1 MEKAGETLMNR
12 SQTPIRRTWALLIAG
27 PLLFLAAIVAASM
40 YFGIATRGD
49 AQAIA
54 EQTPKAMP
62 AMLVA
67 VQLLLL
73 AFLVRTLR
81 SERLAWSAI
90 GWRLEQGQMLW
101 REALI
106 GAIPGA
112 VLAVLYFTVLSP
124 AMTSLQ
130 RNVGDYV
137 PPGELSGALGAAL
150 VPFFLANVLL
160 APFVEESLYRGYALD
175 RLQQRYGMT
184 LAIVITCA
192 FFGLLHWAGGF
203 WYILLTGIVAGGLFA
218 GLRVWRG
225 TLIAPFA
232 AHLVLNILEFAW
244 IGLAR

>member
-1 MEKAGETLMNR
+1 
-12 SQTPIRRTWALLIAG
+12 
-27 PLLFLAAIVAASM
+27 M

-112 VLAVLYFTVLSP
+112 VLAVLCFTVLSP

-137 PPGELSGALGAAL
+137 PPGASGALGAAL

-160 APFVEESLYRGYALD
+160 APLVEESLYRGYALD
-175 RLQQRYGMT
+175 RLQQRYGTT
-184 LAIVITCA
+184 LADRHHVCVFRLA
-192 FFGLLHWAGGF
+192 ALGADS
-203 WYILLTGIVAGGLFA
+203 
-218 GLRVWRG
+218 G
-225 TLIAPFA
+225 TSC
-232 AHLVLNILEFAW
+232 
-244 IGLAR
+244 

>member
-1 MEKAGETLMNR
+1 MNR

-27 PLLFLAAIVAASM
+27 PLLFLAAIVVASV
-40 YFGIATRGD
+40 YFGIVTRGD

-73 AFLVRTLR
+73 VFLVRTLR

-90 GWRLEQGQMLW
+90 GWRLEQGQVLW
-101 REALI
+101 REVLI
-106 GAIPGA
+106 GVVPGA

-124 AMTSLQ
+124 AMMSLQ

-137 PPGELSGALGAAL
+137 PPGEPTGALGAAL

-160 APFVEESLYRGYALD
+160 APFVEESLYRATPWIACSSAMACRWPSSSRARSSGCCTGQVD
-175 RLQQRYGMT
+175 
-184 LAIVITCA
+184 
-192 FFGLLHWAGGF
+192 FG
-203 WYILLTGIVAGGLFA
+203 TSC
-218 GLRVWRG
+218 
-225 TLIAPFA
+225 
-232 AHLVLNILEFAW
+232 
-244 IGLAR
+244 